1 MSMTIF
7 SRETELNA
15 VFAVHVAWLLLLQ
28 NRLFII
34 EFWLG
39 RQVAP
44 PVHAMIPCIPVP
56 GLWLYPIHPS
66 HLPPV
71 VPLMVLTLTP
81 YAASRLTRLCSHA
94 SYSSASWLWPCP
106 PSCSAAPGPS
116 VLPPDHIIV
125 VPPEFHQLL
134 PFSIT
139 ARKSISKLAGRF
151 WLIAVFTADVLQFA
165 RRLELSPQ
173 QPNLLEPQIG
183 VDGIRSTQILMKLR
197 YLRYGCAFS
206 LKRLVAKAARC
217 LSSVP

>member
-7 SRETELNA
+7 SRETELKA
-15 VFAVHVAWLLLLQ
+15 VFAVQFAWLVLPQ

-39 RQVAP
+39 RQVCP
-44 PVHAMIPCIPVP
+44 PEQAMTPCIPVP
-56 GLWLYPIHPS
+56 GVWVYPIQPS

-71 VPLMVLTLTP
+71 IGLVVLTLTP
-81 YAASRLTRLCSHA
+81 YAASRLTRLCSQA
-94 SYSSASWLWPCP
+94 SYSSASWLWPWP

-116 VLPPDHIIV
+116 LLPPDHIIV

-134 PFSIT
+134 PFST
-139 ARKSISKLAGRF
+139 TERKSTSKLAGRF
-151 WLIAVFTADVLQFA
+151 WLIAVLTADVLQFA

-197 YLRYGCAFS
+197 YLR
-206 LKRLVAKAARC
+206 
-217 LSSVP
+217 